1 VEPNFI
7 SGPNWNEAN
16 WVSGCALVIKELVE
30 WPLARV
36 RDGRRSAIRLRG
48 SRYGLGISAGGADC
62 LTIVDGESIIIDSSS
77 GDWRSEASSMS
88 GVVIGVG
95 DFTSRVVNKG
105 ALIGSG
111 EMSIDSCI
119 ATGEDVAGKG
129 GVVMACT

>member
-1 VEPNFI
+1 
-7 SGPNWNEAN
+7 
-16 WVSGCALVIKELVE
+16 
-30 WPLARV
+30 
-36 RDGRRSAIRLRG
+36 
-48 SRYGLGISAGGADC
+48 
-62 LTIVDGESIIIDSSS
+62 
-77 GDWRSEASSMS
+77 MS

-129 GVVMACT
+129 GVVIACTMVCQHCYMCRDTRLFLP